1 MIPFILSL
9 IFALVALGLIVY
21 GLRKSELGAVAI
33 GAVGLLIAAALFAFS
48 ITFTQD
54 RGQAK
59 ILVNFDGTVASE
71 KLTPGIGFKAPWQKQ
86 VNFDIFAQ
94 EVLFAGQNGEA
105 PSYSGG
111 EVNGA
116 EVTASV
122 ARGAQAAVDLQVVYS
137 LDPEAVRDV
146 YDRYRDQ
153 DRFTRQI
160 VVPTILSTMRDIP
173 SAYTPVEFRGEKRG
187 EASDKLLKAMND
199 KLKDYGVVVS
209 SVNLQDIRFTEE
221 VENSIKQVEVAQQK
235 EEQAQADLRAT
246 EVSAQAQVVEA
257 QAAADANRL
266 LSESLTPQVLE
277 ARRIE
282 AMKKGTVYVVP
293 EGSQPLVQT
302 R

>member
-1 MIPFILSL
+1 VLLFILS
-9 IFALVALGLIVY
+9 IIALVVALGLFGYGASQKEAGPVGLGVIVTIV
-21 GLRKSELGAVAI
+21 AVA
-33 GAVGLLIAAALFAFS
+33 LFGFS
-48 ITFTQD
+48 ITYTQD

-71 KLTPGIGFKAPWQKQ
+71 KLTPGLGFKAPWQKE
-86 VNFDIFAQ
+86 VTFDIFAQ
-94 EVLFAGQNGEA
+94 EVLFAGKNGEA
-105 PSYSGG
+105 PAYSGG

-116 EVTASV
+116 EVSASV

-137 LDPEAVRDV
+137 LDPENVRDV
-146 YDRYRDQ
+146 YDKYRDQ

-160 VVPTILSTMRDIP
+160 VVPSILSTMRDIP

-187 EASDKLLKAMND
+187 EASDKLLKAMNE
-199 KLKDYGVVVS
+199 KLETYGVTVS
-209 SVNLQDIRFTEE
+209 SVNLQDIRFTED
-221 VENSIKQVEVAQQK
+221 VENSIKEVEVAQQK
-235 EEQAQADLRAT
+235 QEKAEAELRAT
-246 EVSAQAQVVEA
+246 EVSSQAQVVEA